1 MKISPDPIS
10 SHNRRQV
17 IKASRQPKP
26 NPSLVRSRIGWQSS
40 DAQSSKLTD
49 FSHSPW
55 VGFTRRAREFSYGL
69 ATNRCVFWG
78 LLGLAG
84 SVFMAALTEVYQVLW
99 RSTASLGIALIVI
112 GCVRGWID
120 AQSGEEG
127 LAARCKR
134 SAKKH

>member
-1 MKISPDPIS
+1 M
-10 SHNRRQV
+10 
-17 IKASRQPKP
+17 KASLKPKP
-26 NPSLVRSRIGWQSS
+26 NPGSVHSRAGSQSKNARSSSLIGFFHLRW
-40 DAQSSKLTD
+40 A
-49 FSHSPW
+49 
-55 VGFTRRAREFSYGL
+55 GFTQTAREFSYGL

-78 LLGLAG
+78 SLILAG
-84 SVFMAALTEVYQVLW
+84 SLFVAALTEVCPVLW

-127 LAARCKR
+127 LATRCKR